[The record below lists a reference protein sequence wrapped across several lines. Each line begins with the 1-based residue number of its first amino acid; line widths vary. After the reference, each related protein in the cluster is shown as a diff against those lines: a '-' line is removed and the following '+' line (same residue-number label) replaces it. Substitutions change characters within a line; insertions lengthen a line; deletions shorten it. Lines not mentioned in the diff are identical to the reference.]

1 MPHGNQDI
9 FRVKLN
15 ANSSWSHLQKFVRLI
30 FKLQDFCCC
39 VAHYITV
46 LDCWQQ
52 LSEKTLTRVSA
63 AASRRRGRGPA
74 ERACDFPPGLL
85 RPSTTH
91 LILAVCSSGLGSFR
105 LGTFRGRRKSGDP
118 DRNQTGRG
126 RISHRRPIMTE
137 MLACCRLDPP
147 IRTGPRRPKAR
158 SHSRQLILPADR
170 AWVCEGRYGQKCSS
184 PSCSQTLTFPKK
196 RGR

>member
-1 MPHGNQDI
+1 M
-9 FRVKLN
+9 
-15 ANSSWSHLQKFVRLI
+15 
-30 FKLQDFCCC
+30 
-39 VAHYITV
+39 

-52 LSEKTLTRVSA
+52 LSEKTLTHVSA
-63 AASRRRGRGPA
+63 AVLGAVAAGPPK
-74 ERACDFPPGLL
+74 RACDIFLGYPPAKHH
-85 RPSTTH
+85 TC
-91 LILAVCSSGLGSFR
+91 LILAVFQFWIGKFQIGSFR
-105 LGTFRGRRKSGDP
+105 GWRKSGDP

-126 RISHRRPIMTE
+126 RMSHRRPIMTE